1 MKRRKYFTVWFN
13 CWRYEKEDELWA
25 AFALSLMEQL
35 SEQLSWAQRLLAQLK
50 LRYLRLEFKWKS
62 KNSISLHIFFF
73 IIAVCILSYS
83 IVNLVTILYLNSI
96 NQLSVTVLA
105 TLAGIIGSIL
115 PIFYFWKD
123 IKDVIGNPFDFS
135 KFVSNP
141 NYTEHISFIE
151 RFHSDFSKII
161 KSYAGNSRVYVFIDD
176 LDRCEI
182 PKAAELMQALNL
194 MISDEANIYFSIG
207 MDRKV
212 ISAGLAAKNEQIF
225 KYLKMDGPNHGYG
238 LEYGYNFIEKFIQ
251 LPFKVPSPKSVDF
264 FKIFTISQ

>member
-1 MKRRKYFTVWFN
+1 M
-13 CWRYEKEDELWA
+13 
-25 AFALSLMEQL
+25 
-35 SEQLSWAQRLLAQLK
+35 
-50 LRYLRLEFKWKS
+50 
-62 KNSISLHIFFF
+62 
-73 IIAVCILSYS
+73 
-83 IVNLVTILYLNSI
+83 TILYLNSI